1 MIMDLERWNKELE
14 DHDLFQPIIN
24 DLPNFC
30 ETTHETDLENDT
42 LLFCYCMLRTHS
54 NSIHAGLA
62 TIMGV
67 VPVTCAQ
74 PLACESM
81 LAIPLRSLQ
90 GFDLLSKSRKTALQA
105 RASFRLVV
113 SSGPG
118 LVLRQMARARR
129 SLLFATPMEDAS
141 AAPVSRF

>member
-74 PLACESM
+74 PVACEFFSVEMPGTRTLAC
-81 LAIPLRSLQ
+81 R
-90 GFDLLSKSRKTALQA
+90 
-105 RASFRLVV
+105 
-113 SSGPG
+113 
-118 LVLRQMARARR
+118 
-129 SLLFATPMEDAS
+129 ATPWEPEPDQEL
-141 AAPVSRF
+141 VSKYLQN

>member
-54 NSIHAGLA
+54 NSIHVGLA
-62 TIMGV
+62 TILGV

-74 PLACESM
+74 PLACKSM
-81 LAIPLRSLQ
+81 PATPLRSLLACQ
-90 GFDLLSKSRKTALQA
+90 LFSTIKGSCAPSVC
-105 RASFRLVV
+105 VV
-113 SSGPG
+113 SPCG
-118 LVLRQMARARR
+118 L
-129 SLLFATPMEDAS
+129 P
-141 AAPVSRF
+141 

>member
-81 LAIPLRSLQ
+81 LAIPLGSLQ
-90 GFDLLSKSRKTALQA
+90 GFDLLSNITQNSAPSA
-105 RASFRLVV
+105 RFV
-113 SSGPG
+113 SQP
-118 LVLRQMARARR
+118 RTQ
-129 SLLFATPMEDAS
+129 DAE
-141 AAPVSRF
+141 AAHVSQF